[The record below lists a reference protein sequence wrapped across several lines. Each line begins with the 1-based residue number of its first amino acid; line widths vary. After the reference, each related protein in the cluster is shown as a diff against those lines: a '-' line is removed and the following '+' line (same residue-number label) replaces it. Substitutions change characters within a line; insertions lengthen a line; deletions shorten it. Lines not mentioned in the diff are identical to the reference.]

1 MRILDNCCV
10 ICVTSSP
17 PCQVEKVEGAMAE
30 KFHEQERKWQA
41 RLDAMSQRHKEELE
55 QVSDTSSLTVMT
67 SLSLIKSSVSIK
79 FFLLSIS

>member
-1 MRILDNCCV
+1 M
-10 ICVTSSP
+10 S
-17 PCQVEKVEGAMAE
+17 E

-67 SLSLIKSSVSIK
+67 SLLSLIMSLVSIK
-79 FFLLSIS
+79 FYPNRDVSVTCTDSLSVTR